1 MTMKDQFKDKAKNW
15 DEIPWKQNLAQ
26 DTYNAI
32 SSKIKISSN
41 TRLIDLGGGT
51 GLLTLKFKND
61 VSKITIV
68 DTSKGMLDVL
78 KQKIEAQK
86 INNVEILN
94 GILSPGV
101 LPKNSSELII
111 SMMTLHH
118 IEDLHTLFKC
128 FYEILVSDGSIALV
142 DLAKEDGDFHDDGID
157 YVYDGFEKEDL
168 TLPLE
173 KAGFKNIG
181 FAEISKVTKE
191 SASGLVK
198 EYPILLVT
206 ASK

>member
-1 MTMKDQFKDKAKNW
+1 MKDQFKNKAKNW
-15 DEIPWKQNLAQ
+15 DETPWKQNLAQ
-26 DTYNAI
+26 DAYNAI
-32 SSKIKISSN
+32 SSKINISSN

-51 GLLTLKFKND
+51 GLLTLKFKDD

-78 KQKIEAQK
+78 RQKIKARK
-86 INNVEILN
+86 ISNVEILN

-118 IEDLHTLFKC
+118 IEDLHTIFKC
-128 FYEILVSDGSIALV
+128 FYEILVLGGSIALV
-142 DLAKEDGDFHDDGID
+142 DLAKEDGDFHADDAD

-168 TLPLE
+168 KLPLE

-181 FAEISKVTKE
+181 IAEISTVTKE
-191 SASGLVK
+191 STSGLIK